1 MRVVAEE
8 VVGLDA
14 TLAVV
19 KVSVRRHAG
28 CLVHRSLRLR
38 KNAGPSPV
46 MNEARGF
53 IGTAVSTQHR
63 DREPT
68 DCQTEVQTTL
78 SSSVH
83 EGA

>member
-14 TLAVV
+14 ALAVV

-53 IGTAVSTQHR
+53 IGPPLAHSTETER
-63 DREPT
+63 TDR
-68 DCQTEVQTTL
+68 L
-78 SSSVH
+78 SNRGSNYVVI
-83 EGA
+83 